1 MFVGARIL
9 KTGIAVTLAMY
20 LCKLFH
26 IEPAVFAAIS
36 VVVNMQPS
44 VRKALH
50 NAWEQVLVHLLSITL
65 AVLLGLTLGT
75 NPMVTGL
82 AVIIIILLCN
92 RLGWSGGITIGV
104 VSIVFVL
111 DSPANE
117 FLPHAATR
125 SIAVFLGLAVAL
137 VVNHIL
143 LPPEHKKKLFAELER
158 LFRDASAYFLDSV
171 ITFVS
176 SASLVSYIAEPPAEL
191 LQRLENAMDLYEHAR
206 GELTGQD
213 NALLVERVLEICRGF
228 IERGQTIAEMTA
240 QRVQRRNASDSPLS
254 KDGLSIEYQRIL
266 NLLLEGE
273 RKLGLW
279 ARKVSIGL
287 TQPHAAEKAR
297 EDTEYWAEF
306 DQAMDTWQRTVSGI
320 FYLRAMMEIAVVATE
335 MRWAAR
341 RMKAFYDLGSFNK
354 S

>member
-20 LCKLFH
+20 LCKLFQ

-50 NAWEQVLVHLLSITL
+50 NAWEQVWVHLLSITL
-65 AVLLGLTLGT
+65 AILLGLTLGT
-75 NPMVTGL
+75 NPVVTGV

-117 FLPHAATR
+117 FLPHAASR

-158 LFRDASAYFLDSV
+158 LFRDASTYFLDSL
-171 ITFVS
+171 ITFIS
-176 SASLVSYIAEPPAEL
+176 SASLVSFSAEAPVEL
-191 LQRLENAMDLYEHAR
+191 SQRLEDAMDLYEHAR

-228 IERGQTIAEMTA
+228 IERGQTIGEMTA
-240 QRVQRRNASDSPLS
+240 QRVQRRNASDSPLP
-254 KDGLSIEYQRIL
+254 KDGLSTEYQRIL

-287 TQPHAAEKAR
+287 TQPHAAEKAG

-306 DQAMDTWQRTVSGI
+306 DQVMDTWQRTVGGI